1 MFESRRRL
9 LTTLAAVA
17 GFAALDELSPYLLAQ
32 VPQPH
37 SAPSPRPSPNA
48 PKNENA
54 PMGLEGLP
62 TKTAPRQG
70 DLNRQLQTTIREEV
84 DKLCAMANDLKHDM
98 LTANPSETLSLTFV
112 KKAQA
117 IEKLAKQ
124 IKEQAKG

>member
-9 LTTLAAVA
+9 LTTLTAVA
-17 GFAALDELSPYLLAQ
+17 AFAALDELSPYLLAQ

-37 SAPSPRPSPNA
+37 PAPSPRPSPNA

-62 TKTAPRQG
+62 TKTTPRQG

-98 LTANPSETLSLTFV
+98 LTANPSETLSLSFV

-124 IKEQAKG
+124 IREQAKG